1 MATGEFCLDFDSEEE
16 REKFDQEIDFF
27 VLSNFIEKLQEVFS
41 DEPDF
46 SKSKG
51 YFETMKKWRELG
63 PLDLNQWTEEG
74 KISIDRN

>member
-27 VLSNFIEKLQEVFS
+27 VLPNFIEKLQEVFS
-41 DEPDF
+41 DEPVDLD
-46 SKSKG
+46 G
-51 YFETMKKWRELG
+51 GDNWGTNKKWKDLG
-63 PLDLNQWTEEG
+63 PIDLDQWTEEG